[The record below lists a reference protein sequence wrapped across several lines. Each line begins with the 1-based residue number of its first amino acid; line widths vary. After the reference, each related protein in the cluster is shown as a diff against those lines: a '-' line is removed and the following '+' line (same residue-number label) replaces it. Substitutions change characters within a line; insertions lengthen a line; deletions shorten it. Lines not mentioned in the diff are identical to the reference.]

1 MVGGHDPGHFR
12 PPEQAHKLRPW
23 ILPAEETAMRN
34 PLTVTAILLT
44 LTACAVSIA
53 SEEAKPPLQA
63 TPAAS
68 SPMPIP
74 ATPDQLA
81 FDNLKKLVGR
91 WEAPV
96 ANNKTMVDTFQTFAF
111 GSAILGEEW
120 LDGQQITSTVFYMVG
135 SELRADH
142 YCDYLNQPRYVAK
155 VSTDPAVIDFV
166 FREATNLDAHAKHFH
181 STTWHFIDADH
192 LVQEWRIEG
201 SPKGNSTVRLNFVRK
216 DPDTP
221 RTASR
226 ANHGY
231 ENASFPSG
239 SVQSTTGTDHLR
251 LLWRAARH
259 LGYVA
264 INVLGESFG
273 VHWCIEDQHV
283 RGRLR
288 HGTEGVH
295 GPDSRRF
302 VRFQTTP
309 RADQYRG

>member
-1 MVGGHDPGHFR
+1 
-12 PPEQAHKLRPW
+12 
-23 ILPAEETAMRN
+23 MRN
-34 PLTVTAILLT
+34 PLPVTAILLT
-44 LTACAVSIA
+44 LTACTVAIA

-63 TPAAS
+63 AQVVS
-68 SPMPIP
+68 GSG
-74 ATPDQLA
+74 LA

-91 WEAPV
+91 WEAPLG
-96 ANNKTMVDTFQTFAF
+96 NNKTIVDTFQTFAF
-111 GSAILGEEW
+111 DTAILGEEW
-120 LDGQQITSTVFYMVG
+120 VDGKQITSTVFYMVG
-135 SELRADH
+135 SQLRADH

-155 VSTDPAVIDFV
+155 ASTDPSVVDFV

-216 DPDTP
+216 DQDTP
-221 RTASR
+221 KTASR
-226 ANHGY
+226 GHHGY
-231 ENASFPSG
+231 ENAASRGG
-239 SVQSTTGTDHLR
+239 SAQSATGVDFR
-251 LLWRAARH
+251 QLWRAAKH

-264 INVLGESFG
+264 INVLGESLG
-273 VHWCIEDQHV
+273 VRWCIEDQHV

-288 HGTEGVH
+288 HGTQDVH

-302 VRFQTTP
+302 VLFQTAL